1 MANFEGSCPYCGQE
15 VMGEGD
21 ARKYC
26 GCHKARKYRAIIN
39 ALDEQSA
46 NAAPMKEIDEDV
58 MGGLRLFVDLIC
70 LWKVDGITAKLADGT
85 TVTIGAKVSRSKRLK
100 VETKVDE

>member
-1 MANFEGSCPYCGQE
+1 MKESNVCPYCEQA
-15 VMGEGD
+15 VMDEGD
-21 ARKYC
+21 PRLSC
-26 GCHKARKYRAIIN
+26 GCHKARKYRKILV
-39 ALDEQSA
+39 ALEKQST

-58 MGGLRLFVDLIC
+58 MNGLRIFADLIC

-100 VETKVDE
+100 VEEKVDE

>member
-1 MANFEGSCPYCGQE
+1 MSDYTKACPYCGQE
-15 VMGEGD
+15 VMGEDD
-21 ARKYC
+21 ARMSC

-58 MGGLRLFVDLIC
+58 MGGLRIFADLIC